1 MDGLVLRKTLFVPQF
16 QLNLLS
22 VSALTSDAQVT
33 VKFLHDSFVIQEVQ
47 GQRVIVGKGDCV
59 GDLYI
64 LHFDILASHPS
75 ANSTTIVNHIQSV
88 SPTL

>member
-33 VKFLHDSFVIQEVQ
+33 DKFLHDSFVIQEVL
-47 GQRVIVGKGDCV
+47 GQRVIGKGDCV